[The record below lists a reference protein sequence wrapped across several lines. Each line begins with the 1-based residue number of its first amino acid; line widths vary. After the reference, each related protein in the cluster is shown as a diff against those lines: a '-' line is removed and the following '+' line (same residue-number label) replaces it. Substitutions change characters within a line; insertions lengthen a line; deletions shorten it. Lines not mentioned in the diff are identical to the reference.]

1 MSILEKYFYNYNQFI
16 AYYLNTS
23 LHKGIE
29 CNYSL
34 IYAYLYTKS
43 QCKQKHK
50 KNKCNN
56 IRKTDNQTISQG
68 KEWSDTY
75 IYTYFSSTWAEML
88 YGIFLTNNTYGK

>member
-43 QCKQKHK
+43 QWKEEVSTGST
-50 KNKCNN
+50 KN
-56 IRKTDNQTISQG
+56 
-68 KEWSDTY
+68 Y
-75 IYTYFSSTWAEML
+75 
-88 YGIFLTNNTYGK
+88 